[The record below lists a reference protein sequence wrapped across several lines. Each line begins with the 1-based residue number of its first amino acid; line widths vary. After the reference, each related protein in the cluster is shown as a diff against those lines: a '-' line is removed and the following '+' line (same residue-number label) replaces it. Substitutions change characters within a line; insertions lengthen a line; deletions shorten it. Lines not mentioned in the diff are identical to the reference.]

1 MKKIAIIFCFFF
13 IAFSVQARSVL
24 DLNGTWTLRSED
36 GVSVEAQ
43 IPGSVVEALL
53 EAKQIP
59 DPYYGVNEFDEKVRS
74 VLFRDWTFSR
84 SFSVP
89 GSFFEGDKK
98 IELVFESIDTVADVF
113 LNGEKIGSAENM
125 FRIYRFPV
133 TGKLKKDGK
142 NIVSVKI
149 YSPVNAA
156 NAAAEKY
163 GSSLMPVFAAGM
175 AKGIP
180 YIRKSWFSYGWDW
193 GISLPD
199 SGLNRAVSL
208 EAVEEAR
215 LVSAPLKTEIVFGQ
229 EEPFPEAESAV
240 ISCLPETEGE
250 TDGLRF
256 RLTVDGHGDRQSV
269 TVAVGE
275 EAAVTLQKPKLW
287 YTNDLGKQDRYNVKA
302 ELLRNDGTV
311 IDFLEFKTGIRELNL
326 IQKRDLY
333 GESFYFEL
341 NKIPLF
347 ARGGNWIPCDT
358 LIPRG
363 VRSGLIEARLGDC
376 LDMHFNMIR
385 IWGGGQYEEDRFY
398 EFCDANGILVWQDFP
413 FACYA
418 TPHLDSF
425 YQNVAEEVKD
435 QLQRLVN
442 RPSLAILCGNNEIE
456 KGWKE
461 WGFSLFFPEHKP
473 GYRYLFEELLPELT
487 AKYAPQI
494 PYWPSSPSAGGGFRK
509 TCDPKYGDSHNWNVW
524 HGGLDYSSYRRYP
537 ARFMSEF
544 GFQSFPNMETVR
556 DFTPKGEESF
566 NSSTMKVHQKNP
578 AGNGLILSYM
588 KREFDDPGVF
598 EKQTVLSQI
607 TQALAMECGIDYW
620 RSRRKNE
627 QSMGALY
634 WQINDTWPTAS
645 WSAVDYY
652 GRKKALYYYSK
663 RFFAPVTAAVLEDGT
678 KYQVFLVNDTA
689 SGQPVCFQWKI
700 LTASGE
706 EITSGSRT
714 EALEPASSVNIL
726 NGRIP
731 FSRRNEALFFWTLSD
746 ADGKELN
753 SGMKMFDRAKKL
765 DLKNPNLTIT
775 AFRQSDVGWEVTVA
789 AEETALFVFFEAP
802 FEFEI
807 SDSFFSLPKGGSRT
821 VTVRLPE
828 NVSGEQLK
836 TGLKV
841 RSLVDLKK
849 ETGSSDSQ

>member
-1 MKKIAIIFCFFF
+1 MKKSVFTLCLCLIG
-13 IAFSVQARSVL
+13 FSLHAGIVL
-24 DLNGTWTLRSED
+24 NLNGSWALRADD
-36 GVSVEAQ
+36 GTAVEAQ
-43 IPGSVVEALL
+43 VPGSVIEALL
-53 EAKQIP
+53 KAKQIP
-59 DPYYGVNEFDEKVRS
+59 DPYYGVNEYDEKIRA

-84 SFSVP
+84 SFRVP
-89 GSFFEGDKK
+89 ASFFEKNKK

-133 TGKLKKDGK
+133 TDKLRKEGK
-142 NIVSVKI
+142 NIVSVRI

-199 SGLNRAVSL
+199 SGLNRDVSL
-208 EAVEEAR
+208 VAVEEAR
-215 LVSAPLKTEIVFGQ
+215 LAAVPLRTAISFGN
-229 EEPFPEAESAV
+229 EEPFPAAESAI
-240 ISCLPETEGE
+240 ISCLPETDGAA
-250 TDGLRF
+250 DGLLF

-269 TVAVGE
+269 TVAAGE
-275 EAAVTLQKPKLW
+275 EASITLQNPKLW
-287 YTNDLGKQDRYNVKA
+287 YTHDLGEQNRYNVKA
-302 ELLRNDGTV
+302 ELLRKDGSV
-311 IDFLEFKTGIRELNL
+311 IDTQMFKTGIRELKL
-326 IQKRDLY
+326 IRERDVY

-363 VRSGLIEARLGDC
+363 VRSGLIEERLGDC
-376 LDMHFNMIR
+376 LDMHFNMVR

-398 EFCDANGILVWQDFP
+398 EFCDENGILVWQDFP

-425 YQNVAEEVKD
+425 YENVAEEVKD
-435 QLQRLVN
+435 QLRRIVN

-461 WGFSLFFPEHKP
+461 WGFPLFFPEHKP

-487 AKYAPQI
+487 ARYAPQI
-494 PYWPSSPSAGGGFRK
+494 PYWPSSPSAGGNFRK
-509 TCDPKYGDSHNWNVW
+509 TCNPRYGDSHNWKVW
-524 HGGLDYSSYRRYP
+524 HGGLDYSTYRRYP

-544 GFQSFPNMETVR
+544 GFQSFPNMETIR

-566 NSSTMKVHQKNP
+566 DSPAMKVHQKNW

-598 EKQTVLSQI
+598 EKQVVLSQI

-663 RFFAPVTAAVLEDGT
+663 RFFAPVTAAVLESGT
-678 KYQVFLVNDTA
+678 KYEVFLVNDTGA
-689 SGQPVCFQWKI
+689 EQPVCFRWKI
-700 LTASGE
+700 VTAEGKELASG
-706 EITSGSRT
+706 TRT
-714 EALEPASSVNIL
+714 EKLAPASSVGIEH
-726 NGRIP
+726 GRIP
-731 FSRRNEALFFWTLSD
+731 LSRKSEALFFWTLSD
-746 ADGKELN
+746 GDGKELN
-753 SGMKMFDRAKKL
+753 SGMKMFDRAKRL
-765 DLKNPNLTIT
+765 DLKEPKLK
-775 AFRQSDVGWEVTVA
+775 AEVLRQTDSGWEVSVR

-802 FEFEI
+802 FGFEI
-807 SDSFFSLPKGGSRT
+807 SDSFFSLPKGESRV
-821 VTVRLPE
+821 VTVRTDRKITAE
-828 NVSGEQLK
+828 DLK
-836 TGLKV
+836 AGLKV
-841 RSLVDLKK
+841 KSLIDLKK
-849 ETGSSDSQ
+849 